1 MSNLQA
7 KSRLAFLAL
16 LCLAAVS
23 ASANA
28 QTLTS
33 LTPGRKLAP
42 DVLEVIPPGIDYGDT
57 FQGPIDLEL
66 VGENSDLAWVP
77 NYVSES
83 ETLLK
88 KASDVVFRGD
98 AYGLQFA
105 FKPVR
110 MMETILPG
118 EDGQA
123 KSAIVW
129 YLLYRVRNVGGDLRP
144 TPEADPFGNQVFGQP
159 TKAASTW
166 VRFMPR
172 FRLRTLGANSRT
184 YLDPVLPSVK
194 AAIAAKERVGQPIF
208 DSIEMQ
214 RQKIELSTEAETHDY
229 WGVATWVNVDP
240 RTDFFRIEVSGLTNA
255 QRLVLD
261 EGRTKYLQK
270 TLVLHFTRPGDTVNE
285 LEDVIRYGIPAI
297 DDAVR
302 QKYVLDQFG
311 LQDRLDH
318 MWIYQ

>member
-1 MSNLQA
+1 
-7 KSRLAFLAL
+7 
-16 LCLAAVS
+16 
-23 ASANA
+23 
-28 QTLTS
+28 
-33 LTPGRKLAP
+33 
-42 DVLEVIPPGIDYGDT
+42 
-57 FQGPIDLEL
+57 
-66 VGENSDLAWVP
+66 
-77 NYVSES
+77 
-83 ETLLK
+83 
-88 KASDVVFRGD
+88 
-98 AYGLQFA
+98 
-105 FKPVR
+105 
-110 MMETILPG
+110 
-118 EDGQA
+118 
-123 KSAIVW
+123 
-129 YLLYRVRNVGGDLRP
+129 
-144 TPEADPFGNQVFGQP
+144 
-159 TKAASTW
+159 
-166 VRFMPR
+166 MPR